1 MNKVWANAA
10 EAVRDVVSGSS
21 IAVGGFGICGVPFEL
36 IAAVGTTNA
45 TDLWIV
51 SNNCGLEGLGLGVLL
66 DEGRIS
72 RITASY
78 VGENAEFARQYFHG
92 ELEVELTPQGTLAE
106 RMRAGGVGI
115 PAFFTASGVGS
126 QVAEGGVPL
135 RYHQDGTVAVAS
147 PPKETREFNGRT
159 YVLEE
164 SIITDFALVHAA
176 VADTVGNL
184 VFHESARNFNPLCAM
199 AARLTIVEAEEIVD
213 PGEID
218 PDAVHLPGIFVQ
230 RVVKVA
236 SESIKP
242 IERLTVRPKDEVA

>member
-1 MNKVWANAA
+1 MNKVWSSAA
-10 EAVRDVVSGSS
+10 EAVQDVVSGSS

-36 IAAVGTTNA
+36 IAAVGETNA
-45 TDLWIV
+45 TDLQIV

-66 DEGRIS
+66 EQGRIS

-126 QVAEGGVPL
+126 QVAEGGIPL
-135 RYHQDGTVAVAS
+135 RYHQDGSVAVVS
-147 PPKETREFNGRT
+147 PRKETREFNGRT

-164 SIITDFALVHAA
+164 SIATDFALVHAIL
-176 VADTVGNL
+176 ADTVGNL

-199 AARLTIVEAEEIVD
+199 AGRVTVVEAEEIVE
-213 PGEID
+213 PGEIE

-230 RVVKVA
+230 RVVKA
-236 SESIKP
+236 SAESTKP
-242 IERLTVRPKDEVA
+242 IERLTVRPKDGVA